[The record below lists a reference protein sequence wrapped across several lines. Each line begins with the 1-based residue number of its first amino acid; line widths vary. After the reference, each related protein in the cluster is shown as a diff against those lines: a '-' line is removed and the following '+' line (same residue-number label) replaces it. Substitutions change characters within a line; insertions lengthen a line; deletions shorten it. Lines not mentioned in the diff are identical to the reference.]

1 MYFFTGG
8 NAPLQHSDQNPSHDC
23 SASEVGPS
31 LDCQGSEI
39 DPPLNH
45 SGSEIDPP
53 LNHSGSEIDPPLNR
67 SGSKTDLSLNCSAYE
82 ADPPLNCSA
91 DKVDP
96 SLNHSVD
103 SLLDHPADNVPSL
116 LDHPADNVPP
126 LLDHPAD
133 NVPPR
138 LDHPADN
145 VPPLLDHPAD
155 NIPPRLDH
163 PANNVPPLLDH
174 PADDVETKKR
184 NEAARKLHASIRKKA
199 HNRKKKGEKVID
211 VETYEASATQVEPDC
226 WIEALNLLVSEKR
239 ILESEEWL
247 SAPIVNASQFIL
259 AKQFERNLHGTGF
272 QDVCS
277 SLTLN
282 FLIEK
287 GKFIQILHEPQGH
300 WLTISNLG
308 AKNSEV
314 FVYDSLYSSC
324 SSNVQQQIA
333 CLLKA
338 DRPNIELHFVDVHKQ
353 SGGSDCGAFA
363 IAYAT
368 TLCLGKLPGKF
379 VFDQTVMRQHLLK
392 CLEMQHFTMFPV
404 RSERRQGGRIRSK
417 QTIKLYCQCRMP
429 DIVGEPMIR
438 CNKCKEWFHGK
449 ICVAVPQKAW
459 KTNAPW
465 FCSSCI

>member
-8 NAPLQHSDQNPSHDC
+8 NAPLQHDDQNPSHDC

-31 LDCQGSEI
+31 LDCQGS
-39 DPPLNH
+39 D
-45 SGSEIDPP
+45 
-53 LNHSGSEIDPPLNR
+53 IDPPLNR

-82 ADPPLNCSA
+82 ADPPLNCST

-103 SLLDHPADNVPSL
+103 SLLDHPADDVPPL
-116 LDHPADNVPP
+116 LDHPANNVLNHPADNVPP
-126 LLDHPAD
+126 LLNHPAD
-133 NVPPR
+133 
-138 LDHPADN
+138 D
-145 VPPLLDHPAD
+145 VPPLLDHPAND
-155 NIPPRLDH
+155 
-163 PANNVPPLLDH
+163 VPPLLDH
-174 PADDVETKKR
+174 PADDVASLSNADLPIETKKR

-199 HNRKKKGEKVID
+199 HNRKKKGEKKVVD

-247 SAPIVNASQFIL
+247 SAPIINASQFIL

-277 SLTLN
+277 SLTMN

-379 VFDQTVMRQHLLK
+379 VFDQTVMRQHLRK